1 MCAKQG
7 ASVMSENG
15 NNSLM
20 ENRDYTLIIDTSGSM
35 ATKDE
40 KGGKSRW
47 AAMQESTFALACK
60 CEQFDP
66 DGITVYMFSTE
77 FKRYDDVTASKVTE
91 IFKEN
96 DPFGSTDLASV
107 LKHAT
112 DSYFERKDK
121 GESKPNGETILV
133 VTDGAPDDREAVKQ
147 VIIDAS
153 KKIGRDE
160 ELAISLI
167 QIGTDQEATEFL
179 KELDDKLKDAETTF
193 DICDTVTMKDI
204 EEKKMRLNDVLLN
217 AILD

>member
-1 MCAKQG
+1 
-7 ASVMSENG
+7 MSENG
-15 NNSLM
+15 NHSLM

-47 AAMQESTFALACK
+47 AAMQESTFALASK

-77 FKRYDDVTASKVTE
+77 FKRYDDVTANKVTE

-107 LKHAT
+107 LEDAT
-112 DSYFERKDK
+112 DSYFKRKEK
-121 GESKPNGETILV
+121 GVSKPNGETILV
-133 VTDGAPDDREAVKQ
+133 VTDGAPDEREKVKE
-147 VIIDAS
+147 VIINAS
-153 KKIGRDE
+153 NKIEKDE

-179 KELDDKLKDAETTF
+179 KQLDDDLQKAGAKF
-193 DICDTVTMKDI
+193 DICDTITMKDI

-217 AILD
+217 AIID